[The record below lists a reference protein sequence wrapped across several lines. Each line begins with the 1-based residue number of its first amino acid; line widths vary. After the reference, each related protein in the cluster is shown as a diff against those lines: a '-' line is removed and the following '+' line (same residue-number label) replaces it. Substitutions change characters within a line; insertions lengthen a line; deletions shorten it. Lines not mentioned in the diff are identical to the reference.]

1 MRYLN
6 CGSIFTAFL
15 VVRICLPTTATC
27 AEHPWQVGLASVCI
41 TPEEPVWMQGYAE
54 KNRYRPFDGVL
65 SDLYAGAMAIGSA
78 GGEPAVL
85 IVADLCVLREPEE
98 AALSKVIM
106 ARTGLQRKQI
116 LLNWSHTHS
125 APILGSSEFPRYPI
139 PQDDLKKTEAY
150 TALLWNKLADVAAT
164 ALADMK
170 PARLS
175 FGQGKV
181 DFVQNRRAFREDGT
195 YRGMAANPDRYVDR
209 NVPVLR
215 IDDLGGRPRAIV
227 FGCACHAVTLGG
239 SSIQLSAD
247 YPGAAREAIG
257 QQFPGVQ
264 TLFVQGC
271 GADANPHPRA
281 TPDQVEW
288 VNRHGQALAAEVC
301 RVATGQLQPVAGPL
315 RVEFDWVDLPLQPV
329 PPAEELEEL
338 AKGPFWRSLN
348 ANRILEAQQRGET
361 IPTTYRCPLAL
372 WQFGDD
378 LALVAIAGEVVS
390 DYVPLVAKTIEA
402 ESLAQKHR
410 EGLPRGDDGGFGNR
424 SDIGSERLW
433 VTGYSNQVFGYFP
446 SAKVLEEGGYE
457 TVGIVGGQIGWFSPD
472 SQNILLDAVRR
483 LYRKKLPVDVAPR

>member
-6 CGSIFTAFL
+6 CGSILTALL
-15 VVRICLPTTATC
+15 VVRTCLPAAAPC
-27 AEHPWQVGLASVCI
+27 AEPSWQVGLASVCI
-41 TPEEPVWMQGYAE
+41 SPQEPVWMQGYAE
-54 KNRYRPFDGVL
+54 KNRFRPFDGVL
-65 SDLYAGAMAIGSA
+65 SDLYAGAMAIRSQ

-85 IVADLCVLREPEE
+85 IAADLCVLRQAEE

-106 ARTGLQRKQI
+106 ARTGLQRKQL

-125 APILGSSEFPRYPI
+125 GPILGQSEFPRYPI
-139 PQDDLKKTEAY
+139 TPEDREKTEAY
-150 TALLWNKLADVAAT
+150 TALLWNKLADVAAA

-170 PARLS
+170 PARLL

-215 IDDLGGRPRAIV
+215 IDDLEGRPRAIV

-239 SSIQLSAD
+239 SNIRLSAD
-247 YPGAAREAIG
+247 YPGAAREAIR

-301 RVATGQLQPVAGPL
+301 RVANGQLQPVGGPL
-315 RVEFDWVDLPLQPV
+315 RVEFQWVDLPLQTV
-329 PPAEELEEL
+329 PSHQELEKL
-338 AKGPFWRSLN
+338 AKGPFWQSLN
-348 ANRILEAQQRGET
+348 AERILEAQQRGDP
-361 IPTTYRCPLAL
+361 IPTTYPAPLAL
-372 WQFGDD
+372 WQFGHD
-378 LALVAIAGEVVS
+378 LTLVAISGEVVS
-390 DYVPLVAKTIEA
+390 DYVPLI
-402 ESLAQKHR
+402 AQAIQA
-410 EGLPRGDDGGFGNR
+410 D
-424 SDIGSERLW
+424 RLW
-433 VTGYSNQVFGYFP
+433 VAGYSNQVFGYFP

-457 TVGIVGGQIGWFSPD
+457 TVGIIGGPPGWFSPD
-472 SQNILLDAVRR
+472 AQNVLLDAVCR
-483 LYRKKLPVDVAPR
+483 LNSATRSPTRPASQTP